1 MRFAPEFSKVVEV
14 SEMKSL
20 PSKARAVIIG
30 GGVSGCSVAYHLV
43 KLGWTDVILL
53 ERKQL
58 TCGTTWHAA
67 GLLSELRG
75 SSDMTK
81 LTKYSMQLYSSLE
94 GETGIATGLRRV
106 GSLSIALT
114 QERRHELYRQLS
126 LAAAHGVEAR
136 KISLRELEEM
146 YPHVDVSDVTA
157 ALHFPNDGQ
166 CDPANVAMALA
177 KGARQR
183 GASIFE
189 GVKVTGV
196 HVRNGRVSSVTW
208 EKDGQRGAIETEN
221 VVNCAGM
228 WAREFGAR
236 SDVVIPLHACEH
248 FYMVTEPI
256 NGLTRLPVLR
266 VLDEHTYYKED
277 AGKILFGAVEQKAK
291 PWGMD
296 GIPEDFCFDQLPEDF
311 AHFEP
316 IMEKALK
323 RIPMLATAG
332 IRTFFNGP
340 ESFTPD
346 DQYHLG
352 EAPDVRGYWV
362 ACGFNSTGIAA
373 SGGAGLALAQWMNDD
388 EPPFNLSG
396 VDIRRMEPFQKNR
409 SRLKERVSEV
419 VGLSFADHFPARQM
433 TTGRGIRRS
442 PIHEHLKARRAVFG
456 EMVGWERANWFA
468 REGQEREY
476 RYSWHRQNWFDN
488 QRDEHMAV
496 RERVAVFDLTSFGK
510 IRVEG
515 RDAISFLQRL
525 CSNDVDVPVGRIV
538 YTQMLNERGGVES
551 DLTVSRLTETAFL
564 LVVSALTVRP
574 NLSWLRR
581 HLGDEFV
588 VITDMSASESVLA
601 VMGPDSRELLGRV
614 SPNDFSNE
622 NNPYGTWQEIE
633 IGMGLA
639 RAHRVTYVGE
649 LGWEIYIPTD
659 QAAHI
664 FEVIEAAGA
673 DVGLKLCGLHT
684 IGSCRIEKAYRHLPD
699 DIGSGDHV
707 LEAGLGFAV
716 RTAKPGFIGQDAV
729 LRKLEAGLD
738 RRLLQFRLE
747 DPAPLLHKN
756 ELVFRDGRIAGT
768 ITSGDYGHTLGGA
781 LGLGY
786 VPCKYECEAALLSS
800 SYEIEI
806 AGERF
811 AAEVSLKPMYDPN
824 GERVRA

>member
-1 MRFAPEFSKVVEV
+1 
-14 SEMKSL
+14 MKSL

-67 GLLSELRG
+67 GLLSELRA

-94 GETGIATGLRRV
+94 QETGIATGLRRV
-106 GSLSIALT
+106 GSLSVAIT
-114 QERRHELYRQLS
+114 QEHKHELYRQLS
-126 LAAAHGVEAR
+126 LAAAYGVEAR
-136 KISLRELEEM
+136 NISVRELEGM
-146 YPHVDVSDVTA
+146 YPHVNVSDVTA

-183 GASIFE
+183 GAEIFE
-189 GVKVTGV
+189 GVKAAGV
-196 HVRNGRVSSVTW
+196 QARNGRVSSVTW
-208 EKDGQRGAIETEN
+208 EKEGQRGVIETER

-236 SDVVIPLHACEH
+236 SDVAVPLHACEH
-248 FYMVTEPI
+248 FYLVTEPI
-256 NGLTRLPVLR
+256 DGLTQLPVLR

-277 AGKILFGAVEQKAK
+277 AGKLLFGAVEPNAK

-296 GIPEDFCFDQLPEDF
+296 GIPENFCFDHLPEDL

-352 EAPDVRGYWV
+352 ESPNVRGYWV
-362 ACGFNSTGIAA
+362 ACGYNSTGIAA

-388 EPPFNLSG
+388 APPFDLSG
-396 VDIRRMEPFQKNR
+396 VDIRRMEPLQKNR
-409 SRLKERVSEV
+409 SYLRERVSEV
-419 VGLSFADHFPARQM
+419 VGLSFSNHFPARQM
-433 TTGRGIRRS
+433 TTARGIRRS
-442 PIHEHLKARRAVFG
+442 PIHDHLKVRRAVFG
-456 EMVGWERANWFA
+456 EAVGWERANWFA

-476 RYSWHRQNWFDN
+476 LYSWYRQNWFDN

-496 RERVAVFDLTSFGK
+496 RERVGLFDLTSFGK

-515 RDAISFLQRL
+515 RDATTFLQRL
-525 CSNDVDVPVGRIV
+525 CSNNVDVPVGRII
-538 YTQMLNERGGVES
+538 YTQMLNERAGIES
-551 DLTVSRLTETAFL
+551 DLTVCRLTESAFL
-564 LVVSALTVRP
+564 LVVSPFILQR

-581 HLGDEFV
+581 HLSDEFV
-588 VITDMSASESVLA
+588 VITDMSASESILA
-601 VMGPDSRELLGRV
+601 VMGPNSRELLGKV
-614 SPNDFSNE
+614 SPSDFSNE
-622 NNPYGTWQEIE
+622 KNPYGTWQEIE

-639 RAHRVTYVGE
+639 RAHRVTCVGE

-659 QAAHI
+659 QAAHV

-673 DVGLKLCGLHT
+673 DVGLRLCGLHA
-684 IGSCRIEKAYRHLPD
+684 IGSCRMEKARRQIPD
-699 DIGSGDHV
+699 DVGGGDHV

-716 RTAKPGFIGQDAV
+716 KTEKPGYIGRDAV
-729 LRKLEAGLD
+729 LRRFEGGLD
-738 RRLLQFRLE
+738 RRLFQFRLK

-756 ELVFRDGRIAGT
+756 EVVFRDGRTAGT
-768 ITSGDYGHTLGGA
+768 ITSGNYGHTLGGA

-786 VPCKYECEAALLSS
+786 IPCKDESEAALLSS
-800 SYEIEI
+800 LYEIEI

-811 AAEVSLKPMYDPN
+811 AAEVSLEPMYDPK
-824 GERVRA
+824 GERMRA